1 MEIAGR
7 TVVVTGGARGIGRG
21 IAEGFAAE
29 GARVVVA
36 DLGSRVAGDAGE
48 WAYRLASRDDLE
60 ETAESIRKQ
69 GGDALAV
76 ELDVTDAGSCQNMID
91 VARKQFGGIDVLVN
105 NAGLV
110 KLATIA
116 DCSESDWDRI
126 FAVNVKGVYLA
137 SRAAIPALRER
148 GGGVIL
154 NISSIAGKR
163 GYAGLGAYCSSK
175 FAVIGLTQAM
185 AQELAEFGIRVNA
198 ICPGLL
204 ATAMWMDHL
213 SVGIGFLT
221 GKQPGREAFE
231 AFVEQ
236 NTPLK
241 REQLPEDI
249 AEAALYLTR
258 ADNVTG
264 ISLNVAGG
272 TEMN

>member
-126 FAVNVKGVYLA
+126 FAVNVKGVFLA
-137 SRAAIPALRER
+137 SRAAIPALTER

-154 NISSIAGKR
+154 NLASIAGKR
-163 GYAGLGAYCSSK
+163 GYAGLGAYCASK

-185 AQELAEFGIRVNA
+185 AQELAGVGIRVNA
-198 ICPGLL
+198 ICPGIL
-204 ATAMWMDHL
+204 ATAMWIDHL
-213 SVGIGFLT
+213 SVGVGFLT
-221 GKQPGREAFE
+221 GTQPGREAFE
-231 AFVEQ
+231 AFVQQ

-264 ISLNVAGG
+264 VSLNVAGG